1 MSKILTRII
10 LSSAL
15 SLISIAAYAEEMI
28 LCDDCNLG
36 KRQTISRDGG
46 EGDYYFWDLKNRRL
60 YHMNVTGQATQMRAV
75 GGQKIKEVALTADEQ
90 NLFATGMRFYD
101 ANGGN
106 AVYKH
111 IQPPVT
117 VSVTLDGN
125 GNPTTAAESRIA
137 ARSNGPTPYPMN
149 AMDAVT
155 TPALRAIA
163 IQKTFSLDNMG
174 LYWYM
179 TENLRVN
186 ASSLT
191 HAINIT
197 KLRTP
202 FTVINQVS
210 FPDGS
215 FFNVEWNWTIRDY
228 SYIPGSARD
237 AVGNVIPDAQ
247 KDVANAEQSVQN
259 YVFPNNYVGMAAG
272 DDMVRHLNDLGVR
285 WNGPNRAPV
294 YTNYRIG
301 CSYTP
306 SGAICQILFLTP

>member
-1 MSKILTRII
+1 
-10 LSSAL
+10 
-15 SLISIAAYAEEMI
+15 MI
-28 LCDDCNLG
+28 ECNDCNLA
-36 KRQTISRDGG
+36 KRQTISREGG

-60 YHMNVTGQATQMRAV
+60 YHMNVTGQATQMRAI
-75 GGQKIKEVALTADEQ
+75 GGQKIKEVALTAAEQ
-90 NLFATGMRFYD
+90 NLFATGMSFYD
-101 ANGGN
+101 ANGGS
-106 AVYKH
+106 AVYRH
-111 IQPPVT
+111 VQPAVT
-117 VSVTLDGN
+117 VNVTLDGN
-125 GNPTTAAESRIA
+125 GNPTAQSRLV
-137 ARSNGPTPYPMN
+137 ARANEPTSYPMN

-202 FTVINQVS
+202 FEVINQVT

-215 FFNVEWNWTIRDY
+215 YINVRWNWALRDY

-237 AVGNVIPDAQ
+237 SVGNVIPDAQ
-247 KDVANAEQSVQN
+247 KDVANPEQSTQN
-259 YVFPNNYVGMAAG
+259 YVFPNTYPGMAAG
-272 DDMVRHLNDLGVR
+272 DDMVRHLNNLGVR
-285 WNGPNRAPV
+285 WVGANRPPV

-306 SGAICQILFLTP
+306 SGAICQIAFLSP